1 MTGEGVRYS
10 RYPIRAVPECGINQP
25 RSTNIHDICTAF
37 HRFYFSVN
45 CAAFYTKAKGGSTD
59 LSFHICKSI
68 HWRLCD
74 DFNTSISNFHTYPKS
89 GFWRIPRTPWF
100 LAIGGIILLGKLRR
114 VSPRNPPTLQTQC
127 PPGGYQCMGLP
138 GTSINLL

>member
-1 MTGEGVRYS
+1 MRYS
-10 RYPIRAVPECGINQP
+10 RDPIRLFLNVESTSPEARISMTSAQH
-25 RSTNIHDICTAF
+25 STGST
-37 HRFYFSVN
+37 SLN

-59 LSFHICKSI
+59 FSFHICKSV
-68 HWRLCD
+68 HWGLCD

-100 LAIGGIILLGKLRR
+100 LAIDGVILLGKLRR